1 MRKEI
6 IVLQNR
12 IIKDVV
18 GLSDFD
24 CYYRYGEDLE
34 YEEYDLCPK
43 VCHRKLFNNLSPG
56 DSIFECQ
63 LYILSYYCFSCF
75 FALLVVFVFV
85 RVRAY
90 TLLVY
95 DESDKL

>member
-6 IVLQNR
+6 IILQNR

-34 YEEYDLCPK
+34 YEEYDLVSK
-43 VCHRKLFNNLSPG
+43 SLSQK
-56 DSIFECQ
+56 IVQ
-63 LYILSYYCFSCF
+63 
-75 FALLVVFVFV
+75 
-85 RVRAY
+85 
-90 TLLVY
+90 
-95 DESDKL
+95 